1 MTITQ
6 TRRRTLAEPTYGIRP
21 IGDAVRLP
29 AGSLIRVGDPRPEL
43 GDTVEA
49 IGCVAG
55 REGEWDEYGDVLVT
69 ASALRF
75 HEHNFVGRNEQE
87 A

>member
-6 TRRRTLAEPTYGIRP
+6 TGWRTLAEPTYAIRP

-29 AGSLIRVGDPRPEL
+29 AGSLIRVGDSRPEL

-55 REGEWDEYGDVLVT
+55 REGQTDEYGDVLVG

-75 HEHNFVGRNEQE
+75 RKPEE
-87 A
+87 AAR

>member
-6 TRRRTLAEPTYGIRP
+6 TGWRTLAEPTYGIRP
-21 IGDAVRLP
+21 IGKAVRLP

-49 IGCVAG
+49 IGCLAG
-55 REGEWDEYGDVLVT
+55 REGEWDEYSDVLVT

-75 HEHNFVGRNEQE
+75 REHRPVGANEQE

>member
-6 TRRRTLAEPTYGIRP
+6 NRWRTLAEPTYGIRT

-29 AGSLIRVGDPRPEL
+29 SGSLIRVGDPRPEL

-55 REGEWDEYGDVLVT
+55 REGQTDEYGDVLVS
-69 ASALRF
+69 ASVLRF
-75 HEHNFVGRNEQE
+75 RKPDE
-87 A
+87 AAR